1 MLSPGILQDAIGVTL
16 NFTEVSPALV
26 SKRFAYQ
33 HKDIYIQ
40 KYVHGVCAKTDF
52 DTQDLETRGL

>member
-1 MLSPGILQDAIGVTL
+1 MLSPGIFQDAIGVTL

-26 SKRFAYQ
+26 AKRFANQ
-33 HKDIYIQ
+33 LKDTCVQ
-40 KYVHGVCAKTDF
+40 KCVRGVCAKTDF